1 MTMTL
6 DRPRSSVTE
15 ATPTVRWHPHQAGV
29 WVAYRA
35 DQFVGMVEELWRRGF
50 TATTGLGR
58 RLGHFSTLHEAK
70 AALED
75 AVAVE

>member
-1 MTMTL
+1 MPMTL
-6 DRPRSSVTE
+6 DRPQVGVAETRPE
-15 ATPTVRWHPHQAGV
+15 VRWHPHQAGV
-29 WVAYRA
+29 WVAYQGDR
-35 DQFVGMVEELWRRGF
+35 FVGMVEELWRRGF

-58 RLGHFSTLHEAK
+58 RLGHFPTLHEAK